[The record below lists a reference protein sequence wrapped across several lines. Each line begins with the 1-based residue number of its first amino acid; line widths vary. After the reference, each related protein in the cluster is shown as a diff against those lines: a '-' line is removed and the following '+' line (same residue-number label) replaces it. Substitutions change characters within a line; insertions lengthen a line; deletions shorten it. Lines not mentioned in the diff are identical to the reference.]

1 MNHEEIQQFV
11 ENHLQEELTDKEQ
24 ILYQLIFEDL
34 AKEDTDLPLSINLT
48 TAVITKIH
56 IQENKKENIRH
67 ILRIAG
73 VLLGGI
79 CLFLAGAT
87 ILKVSL
93 LFYFWGLFKTYSA
106 LIIFIIIS
114 ITIIQFFNF
123 SDKKQS
129 FS

>member
-1 MNHEEIQQFV
+1 MNHDEIQQFV
-11 ENHLQEELTDKEQ
+11 ENHLHEELTDKEQ

-34 AKEDTDLPLSINLT
+34 AKEDTDLALSINLT
-48 TAVITKIH
+48 TEVITKIQ
-56 IQENKKENIRH
+56 IQENKKENTKH
-67 ILRIAG
+67 HLLIAG
-73 VLLGGI
+73 CSLAGV
-79 CLFLAGAT
+79 CLFLAGTT

-106 LIIFIIIS
+106 IIIFVLIS

-123 SDKKQS
+123 SHKKQS